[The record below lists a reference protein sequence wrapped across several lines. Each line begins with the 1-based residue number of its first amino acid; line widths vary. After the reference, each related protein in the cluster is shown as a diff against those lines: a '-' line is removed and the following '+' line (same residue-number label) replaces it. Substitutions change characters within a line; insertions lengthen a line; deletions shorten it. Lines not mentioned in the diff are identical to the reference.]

1 MSSNKNFSES
11 TTYRYALA
19 LYELAKESSNLEKIE
34 EEVMSLI
41 ELISLNADFRS
52 LINDP
57 TGKKKEQINIIRIIC
72 EKYKFNE
79 ILTKFLCFLSSNR
92 RIFFLEK
99 ILKSFLSLCSNKR
112 GEINATLS
120 SSKKL
125 NEQEL
130 INIQKELSQNFTSK
144 VKLNYRFEP
153 NLIGGLIIQVG
164 SVMIDTSIKN
174 KLKKLEIKMIEV

>member
-57 TGKKKEQINIIRIIC
+57 TGKKKEQINIIRMG
-72 EKYKFNE
+72 
-79 ILTKFLCFLSSNR
+79 R
-92 RIFFLEK
+92 
-99 ILKSFLSLCSNKR
+99 
-112 GEINATLS
+112 
-120 SSKKL
+120 
-125 NEQEL
+125 
-130 INIQKELSQNFTSK
+130 
-144 VKLNYRFEP
+144 
-153 NLIGGLIIQVG
+153 
-164 SVMIDTSIKN
+164 
-174 KLKKLEIKMIEV
+174 

>member
-72 EKYKFNE
+72 EKYKFSCCGFNKN
-79 ILTKFLCFLSSNR
+79 IINSDIIN
-92 RIFFLEK
+92 K
-99 ILKSFLSLCSNKR
+99 IKKHNL
-112 GEINATLS
+112 ITTIY
-120 SSKKL
+120 SKK
-125 NEQEL
+125 NFTPREA
-130 INIQKELSQNFTSK
+130 KELWSMG
-144 VKLNYRFEP
+144 VKSIF
-153 NLIGGLIIQVG
+153 
-164 SVMIDTSIKN
+164 IDDPSEFKIS
-174 KLKKLEIKMIEV
+174 